1 MPDRPPR
8 RPSESTESGADPPV
22 SADQPREMP
31 PTIQPRLARGE
42 QLLVHLR
49 GIGASMFVTSERVIV
64 ARDGGERRP
73 RSGEQSF
80 PLDAI
85 TLIRLEPGA
94 PPSGRIA
101 VWIGAQEAVSMFFDA
116 RSRDRAQE
124 AVDIARPVI
133 ARRRRE
139 RQAAARRI
147 SG

>member
-1 MPDRPPR
+1 VPDRPPR
-8 RPSESTESGADPPV
+8 RPSASTEPGPDAPV
-22 SADQPREMP
+22 AANAPREMP
-31 PTIQPRLARGE
+31 PAVQPRLARGE
-42 QLLVHLR
+42 QVLVQLR

-64 ARDGGERRP
+64 AREGGERRP
-73 RSGEQSF
+73 RSGVQSF

-116 RSRDRAQE
+116 RSSDQAQE

-139 RQAAARRI
+139 RQAVTRRM